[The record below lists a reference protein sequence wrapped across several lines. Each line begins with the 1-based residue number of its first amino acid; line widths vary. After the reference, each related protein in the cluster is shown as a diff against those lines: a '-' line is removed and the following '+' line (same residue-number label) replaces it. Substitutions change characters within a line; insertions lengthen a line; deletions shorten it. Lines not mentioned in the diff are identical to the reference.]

1 MPAGR
6 VPGPG
11 ARRRRGHL
19 TGAEDDEV
27 VGSAKNL
34 YTDGFHKKKPENLAN
49 SIAELLDHRHA
60 ARLKKDLNIRGFHEL
75 KGDRKGTYAWK
86 VTANMRLTFR
96 FEKGDAFGVALE
108 DYH

>member
-1 MPAGR
+1 MAGANDR
-6 VPGPG
+6 QHQR
-11 ARRRRGHL
+11 AQETTKTTIRSFKTRAL
-19 TGAEDDEV
+19 
-27 VGSAKNL
+27 KNL
-34 YTDGFHKKKPENLAN
+34 YTDGFHKKKSENLAN
-49 SIAELLDHRHA
+49 SIVELLDHLHA

-108 DYH
+108 DDH